1 MDTDIRVTNWRAIEV
16 LRPGV
21 PNRDAVGE
29 LGSWIV
35 EGARPRFAL
44 IGEQETYEER
54 ITGHGTQ
61 TYISLISTHMGKVG
75 FLLCYGSTQA
85 VEWRWRVHGF
95 DIPWQWTDQQK
106 LRQETLVRE
115 FDKEQV
121 GVFGGEWEHLEE
133 DQLGIEI
140 RFQSDGDWLRELH
153 RFPLTRQK
161 LVDGREFWKIGLE
174 IMPPITHRLLS
185 DACGNRVATRT
196 QAIGL
201 HHTATAVAARVG
213 SEVRTQVLAE
223 WDRRHAPRSRSW
235 GFPLFA
241 PRWAVATALVLGVVL
256 LGGAGTVVAAQ
267 DAVPGAN
274 LYSVKQLEE
283 QTRLWF
289 ARSPEVKV
297 ATYSELVRERADEI
311 RELAAKG
318 DSAHTSVAVALLEQH
333 ISDVS
338 QLVDETRT
346 GQENLP
352 AAFKPNLL
360 ETIDQAL
367 VVQGPIASGLGN
379 TLELAPDD
387 AYPCLRHSLK
397 AIQSAR
403 QRVHAAAE
411 KIGRV
416 SPESPLSQSLQVG
429 GLCPR

>member
-1 MDTDIRVTNWRAIEV
+1 MDTDVRVTNLRANEV

-29 LGSWIV
+29 MGSCVV

-44 IGEQETYEER
+44 IGEQDTYEER
-54 ITGHGTQ
+54 ITAHGTQ

-95 DIPWQWTDQQK
+95 DIPWQWTDQQE
-106 LRQETLVRE
+106 LRQKIPVRE

-121 GVFGGEWEHLEE
+121 GVSGGKWEYLEE

-140 RFQSDGDWLRELH
+140 RFQSDGHLFLELH

-161 LVDGREFWKIGLE
+161 LADGREFWKIGLE

-185 DACGNRVATRT
+185 DACGDRVAARTR
-196 QAIGL
+196 ANGL
-201 HHTATAVAARVG
+201 NHNTATAVAAEVG
-213 SEVRTQVLAE
+213 SEVRTRVLTE

-235 GFPLFA
+235 GFPLFS
-241 PRWAVATALVLGVVL
+241 PRWALATALVLGVVL

-318 DSAHTSVAVALLEQH
+318 DSAHTFVAVALLEQH

-338 QLVDETRT
+338 QLVDETRK

-352 AAFKPNLL
+352 AAFEPDLL

-367 VVQGPIASGLGN
+367 VVQGPTASGLGN
-379 TLELAPDD
+379 ALELAPDD

-403 QRVHAAAE
+403 
-411 KIGRV
+411 
-416 SPESPLSQSLQVG
+416 
-429 GLCPR
+429 

>member
-1 MDTDIRVTNWRAIEV
+1 M
-16 LRPGV
+16 
-21 PNRDAVGE
+21 
-29 LGSWIV
+29 
-35 EGARPRFAL
+35 
-44 IGEQETYEER
+44 
-54 ITGHGTQ
+54 
-61 TYISLISTHMGKVG
+61 
-75 FLLCYGSTQA
+75 
-85 VEWRWRVHGF
+85 
-95 DIPWQWTDQQK
+95 
-106 LRQETLVRE
+106 
-115 FDKEQV
+115 
-121 GVFGGEWEHLEE
+121 
-133 DQLGIEI
+133 
-140 RFQSDGDWLRELH
+140 
-153 RFPLTRQK
+153 
-161 LVDGREFWKIGLE
+161 
-174 IMPPITHRLLS
+174 
-185 DACGNRVATRT
+185 
-196 QAIGL
+196 GL
-201 HHTATAVAARVG
+201 HHTATAVAAGVG
-213 SEVRTQVLAE
+213 SEVRTRVLAE
-223 WDRRHAPRSRSW
+223 SDRRHAPRSRSW

-241 PRWAVATALVLGVVL
+241 HRWAVATALVLGVVL